1 MPLGS
6 TLSIISNHL
15 HPFFRDLSQESWDLK
30 PARDSATCAIFDV
43 SWTFHVDRV
52 EDAVVF
58 RPSETKIQEI
68 RMLGKIQIFVAS
80 AIGFTLVAGR
90 VPAATTDFYDGK
102 TIRIVVGA
110 SAGGG
115 VDTYART
122 IARHMGKHIPG
133 KPAIIVENMAGAGS
147 LIAANHLYKVAKP
160 DGLTVGSFLGGLILQ
175 KLLGRQGIEFD
186 PLKFEYVGIPA
197 KENYVIGVSKATG
210 INSVEKWM
218 ATKTPVK
225 LGGVGSGSGT
235 DDIPKVLTA
244 VVGLPLQ
251 LVTGYKGTAEVRLA
265 FNSGEVS
272 GVCIGW
278 GTFASTWRKELDS
291 GELNVVLQA
300 MAKPHPAL
308 PKIPLAIDLAKTDE
322 ARKLIQAVAHTNSD
336 ILRLYVLPPGTPK
349 DRVRILGKA
358 FIDTLHDKEFLAE
371 AQKARL
377 EIEPVPG
384 EAVET
389 IVSNLFKLE
398 PALVAR
404 LKEILQ

>member
-1 MPLGS
+1 
-6 TLSIISNHL
+6 
-15 HPFFRDLSQESWDLK
+15 
-30 PARDSATCAIFDV
+30 
-43 SWTFHVDRV
+43 
-52 EDAVVF
+52 
-58 RPSETKIQEI
+58 
-68 RMLGKIQIFVAS
+68 MLGKIQIFIVS
-80 AIGFTLVAGR
+80 AIGFTFVAGR
-90 VPAATTDFYDGK
+90 ALAATADFYDGK
-102 TIRIVVGA
+102 TIRIVVGT

-133 KPAIIVENMAGAGS
+133 KPALIVENMAGAGS

-160 DGLTVGSFLGGLILQ
+160 DGLTMGSFLGGLILQ

-210 INSVEKWM
+210 VNSIEKWM
-218 ATKTPVK
+218 ASKTPVK

-235 DDIPKVLTA
+235 DDIPKVLAA
-244 VVGLPLQ
+244 VTGLPLQ

-272 GVCIGW
+272 GICIGW

-300 MAKPHPAL
+300 MPKPHPAL

-349 DRVRILGKA
+349 ARVRILGKA

-384 EAVET
+384 EAVEA
-389 IVSNLFKLE
+389 IVVNLFNLE
-398 PALVAR
+398 VSLVAR